1 MTFINSLL
9 TLVLSFIAGIILRYL
24 FNKYSNTFSSK
35 TSLGNTLLLL
45 TISVSSIIAVVKSS
59 LALSL
64 GLVGALSVV
73 RFRTAIKEPYN
84 LVFLMLSICLGI
96 SIGASQYL
104 FALMICITSFIAL
117 LYLSKTSTISK
128 SNIFFQDNN
137 LTIDEVDTIQLT
149 CNHEINLTVLESII
163 EKYSDYYN
171 VVSIDQSE
179 NDLMIVVLRVKIE
192 SLKSVQNLKSSIIET
207 FPGASFSFY
216 NSVTS

>member
-1 MTFINSLL
+1 
-9 TLVLSFIAGIILRYL
+9 
-24 FNKYSNTFSSK
+24 
-35 TSLGNTLLLL
+35 
-45 TISVSSIIAVVKSS
+45 
-59 LALSL
+59 
-64 GLVGALSVV
+64 
-73 RFRTAIKEPYN
+73 
-84 LVFLMLSICLGI
+84 
-96 SIGASQYL
+96 
-104 FALMICITSFIAL
+104 MICITSFIAL

-128 SNIFFQDNN
+128 SNIFFQDKN

-179 NDLMIVVLRVKIE
+179 NDLMTVVLREIE
-192 SLKSVQNLKSSIIET
+192 SLKSVQNLKSLIIET